1 MLSTKIVAVVCSG
14 NGHYCGCFLI
24 LKTFCYYGSSCRQ
37 NLLFFVLRD
46 YVVTVISCI
55 EVAPI
60 SWKALGDY
68 QRKNDKGAL
77 FGINCNLLKMPL
89 GNRDFFPA
97 EPTTYSF
104 K

>member
-1 MLSTKIVAVVCSG
+1 MAAVCSG

-24 LKTFCYYGSSCRQ
+24 LKTFCYCGSSCRQ
-37 NLLFFVLRD
+37 NLLLFVLRD

-55 EVAPI
+55 EVTCI

-68 QRKNDKGAL
+68 QHENDKGAL
-77 FGINCNLLKMPL
+77 FGINRDLLKIPL
-89 GNRDFFPA
+89 GKREFFPA
-97 EPTTYSF
+97 EPKTNSL